1 MSNFKED
8 VSEEEI
14 VFEKSVMEQDQEQYE
29 NSVKTKQQSIR
40 PSSYQLAATH
50 GDAQGVWTLTEIPTS
65 TPLMAVST
73 YVDVETAKTEDF
85 TVVEIPELSS
95 PDVSFTCS
103 SLSDELVERDVSQS
117 PSLTAVSEKL
127 WPSELEIKTDSPL
140 STEVSTSSC
149 AVSLAMQSYMTLPQS
164 SSTQTASTAPTEVTM
179 PLTVPSTP
187 AQPSSHGLHTSPEL
201 LRSSHPVT
209 PKESSSLDALVSS
222 TSGELTRSG
231 SMKTDNSGSSTQS
244 CKVPVAPRDE
254 VVITIEDDYDD
265 ERMYKGMKPVHDAP
279 CECKKGVTQSFE
291 KVDMPRSGSME
302 TDNSGSSTQSCKV
315 PVAPRDEVVI
325 TIEDD
330 YDDERMYKG
339 MKSVHDAPCECKKGV
354 TQSFEK
360 VDMPDL
366 DRVNGDDNLS
376 RSAERPM
383 ITKASMSSICEDF
396 VNGFVKETVN
406 DVPDMAD
413 GYEDD
418 NVKFVDDDVM
428 DIDTCGVTN
437 NGMNEGK
444 VKIKEKNGLSV
455 MGGGVEP
462 IPGVSGEHVV
472 VRKADMD
479 EDEDDDT
486 WSLEDNDMASRDRKF
501 SMVVDNLKLQAKQV

>member
-14 VFEKSVMEQDQEQYE
+14 VFEKSVMEQDQEQYD
-29 NSVKTKQQSIR
+29 NSVKTKQQSTR

-50 GDAQGVWTLTEIPTS
+50 GEAQGVWTLTEIPTS

-73 YVDVETAKTEDF
+73 YVDVGTTKTEDF

-103 SLSDELVERDVSQS
+103 SLSDELVERNVCQS
-117 PSLTAVSEKL
+117 PSLTTVSANP
-127 WPSELEIKTDSPL
+127 WPSELEIVTDPPL

-179 PLTVPSTP
+179 LLTVPSTP
-187 AQPSSHGLHTSPEL
+187 TQPSSHGLHTSPEL
-201 LRSSHPVT
+201 PLSSRPVT
-209 PKESSSLDALVSS
+209 PKESSSLDALVPSA
-222 TSGELTRSG
+222 SGELTRSG

-254 VVITIEDDYDD
+254 VVITIEDDD
-265 ERMYKGMKPVHDAP
+265 
-279 CECKKGVTQSFE
+279 
-291 KVDMPRSGSME
+291 
-302 TDNSGSSTQSCKV
+302 
-315 PVAPRDEVVI
+315 
-325 TIEDD
+325 
-330 YDDERMYKG
+330 DDERMYKG

-360 VDMPDL
+360 VDMPGL
-366 DRVNGDDNLS
+366 DRANGDDDLS
-376 RSAERPM
+376 RSAEKPM
-383 ITKASMSSICEDF
+383 ISMTSMSSTWEDF
-396 VNGFVKETVN
+396 VKGSVEKTVN
-406 DVPDMAD
+406 DVPEMAN

-418 NVKFVDDDVM
+418 NVKFVEDDVM
-428 DIDTCGVTN
+428 DIETCGVTN

-444 VKIKEKNGLSV
+444 VKIKEKNGHSV

-462 IPGVSGEHVV
+462 IPGVSGEHLV
-472 VRKADMD
+472 VRKAEM
-479 EDEDDDT
+479 DEDDDT
-486 WSLEDNDMASRDRKF
+486 WSLEDNAMASRDSKL
-501 SMVVDNLKLQAKQV
+501 SMVVDNLKLQAKQVCALIKLLMNEKVRTLGTSRDVS

>member
-117 PSLTAVSEKL
+117 PSLTTVSAKL

-140 STEVSTSSC
+140 STVVSTSSC

-164 SSTQTASTAPTEVTM
+164 SSTQTASTVP
-179 PLTVPSTP
+179 TVPSTT
-187 AQPSSHGLHTSPEL
+187 AQPSSHGLQTSPEL
-201 LRSSHPVT
+201 SCSSHPVT

-254 VVITIEDDYDD
+254 VVITIEDDDDD
-265 ERMYKGMKPVHDAP
+265 ER
-279 CECKKGVTQSFE
+279 
-291 KVDMPRSGSME
+291 
-302 TDNSGSSTQSCKV
+302 
-315 PVAPRDEVVI
+315 I
-325 TIEDD
+325 
-330 YDDERMYKG
+330 YKG

-366 DRVNGDDNLS
+366 DRVNGDDDLS
-376 RSAERPM
+376 RTAEKPM
-383 ITKASMSSICEDF
+383 ITMTSMSSICEDF
-396 VNGFVKETVN
+396 VNGSVKETIN
-406 DVPDMAD
+406 DVPDMAN

-428 DIDTCGVTN
+428 DIDTCEVTN

-444 VKIKEKNGLSV
+444 VKIKEKNGHSV

-479 EDEDDDT
+479 EDDDT
-486 WSLEDNDMASRDRKF
+486 WSLEDNAMASRDRKF